1 MNDVPAFPQPV
12 SGTVVPRFGDV
23 ATFMRLP
30 LLRNPADVEI
40 GMVGVPWDGGTTNRP
55 GARHGPRQMRDLSTM
70 MRRVHHVTGVAPYEL
85 AKCGDLGDAPV
96 NPASLDDSL
105 ERIEHFFAKLHAAG
119 AVPLSAGGDHLIT
132 LPIMRGIR
140 KGLPPLGMVHF
151 DAHSDTWDTYFGG
164 YKYTHGTP
172 FRRAVEEG
180 LLDPKRVVQI
190 GIRGSL
196 YKRDDNDWAVEQG
209 MRVITI
215 EEYFDLGVD
224 KVIAEARRVVG
235 DGPTYVS
242 FDVDGLDPAYAPG
255 TGTPEIG
262 GYTPHE
268 AQRMLRGLRGLD
280 LVGGDVVEV
289 SPPFDMSGN
298 TALVGVT
305 MMWEIL
311 CLLAEAVA
319 KRKGRIL
326 TICGPRASSAP
337 RDHEARMAQSNHD
350 AKRAVHMSR
359 QTVAD
364 DLVFDSVGIEEIE
377 PAAGVVVVVGERP
390 QAGGDDLCL
399 GRRRDRRPRRRC
411 G

>member
-1 MNDVPAFPQPV
+1 MNDSSPMSFPQPV
-12 SGTVVPRFGDV
+12 SGTVTPRFGDV

-30 LLRNPADVEI
+30 LFRNPADVEI

-70 MRRVHHVTGVAPYEL
+70 MRRIHHVTGVAPYEL

-96 NPASLDDSL
+96 NPASVDDSL
-105 ERIEHFFAKLHAAG
+105 QRIERHFAQIHAAG

-132 LPIMRGIR
+132 LPIMRAIVPKAQRG
-140 KGLPPLGMVHF
+140 KGALGLVHF

-180 LLDPKRVVQI
+180 LLDPRRTVQI

-196 YKRDDNDWAVEQG
+196 YKRDDNDWAREQG

-215 EEYFDLGVD
+215 EEYFDLGVE

-268 AQRMLRGLRGLD
+268 AQRMLRGLRGLN

-289 SPPFDMSGN
+289 SPPFDQSGN

-311 CLLAEAVA
+311 CLLAECVG
-319 KRKGRIL
+319 KKKGRL
-326 TICGPRASSAP
+326 
-337 RDHEARMAQSNHD
+337 
-350 AKRAVHMSR
+350 
-359 QTVAD
+359 
-364 DLVFDSVGIEEIE
+364 
-377 PAAGVVVVVGERP
+377 
-390 QAGGDDLCL
+390 
-399 GRRRDRRPRRRC
+399 
-411 G
+411 

>member
-1 MNDVPAFPQPV
+1 MTDSFSQPL
-12 SGTVVPRFGDV
+12 SDIVVPRFGEV

-30 LLRNPADVEI
+30 IERDPANLDI
-40 GMVGVPWDGGTTNRP
+40 ALIGVPFDGGTTNRP

-70 MRRVHHVTGVAPYEL
+70 MRRVHHVTHVAPYEL

-96 NPASLDDSL
+96 NPASLEDSL
-105 ERIEHFFAKLHAAG
+105 ARIEQFFARVHEAG

-132 LPIMRGIR
+132 LPIMRAIAGR
-140 KGLPPLGMVHF
+140 GARGGKKLGLVHF

-164 YKYTHGTP
+164 FKYTHGTP

-180 LLDPKRVVQI
+180 LLDPRRTVQI

-196 YKRDDNDWAVEQG
+196 YKREDNDWAVQQG

-215 EEYFDLGVD
+215 EEYFALGVD

-242 FDVDGLDPAYAPG
+242 FDVDGLDPAFAPG

-311 CLLAEAVA
+311 CLLAESVA
-319 KRKGRIL
+319 KRKGRL
-326 TICGPRASSAP
+326 P
-337 RDHEARMAQSNHD
+337 
-350 AKRAVHMSR
+350 
-359 QTVAD
+359 
-364 DLVFDSVGIEEIE
+364 
-377 PAAGVVVVVGERP
+377 P
-390 QAGGDDLCL
+390 Q
-399 GRRRDRRPRRRC
+399 R
-411 G
+411 